1 MMTRRTLL
9 LGSAAGLV
17 ALAASRRWLTPA
29 QAATAQVFEVT
40 KTDAEWRALLSP
52 EQYDVLRQEGT
63 ERPFTSPLLDEKR
76 RGKFA
81 CAACELDLFDSS
93 TKYDSGT
100 GWPSFWA
107 PIEKAVGAVAD
118 RSWGMARTAVHCNR
132 CGGHQGHV
140 FEDGPAPTGLRYCIN
155 GVALTFK
162 ASAAL

>member
-1 MMTRRTLL
+1 MMTRRSLL
-9 LGSAAGLV
+9 VGSAAGLV
-17 ALAASRRWLTPA
+17 ALAASRWWPTPA
-29 QAATAQVFEVT
+29 QAAGQSFEIT
-40 KTDAEWRALLSP
+40 KSDKEWRALLSP

-63 ERPFTSPLLDEKR
+63 ERPFTSPLLGEKR
-76 RGKFA
+76 RGTFA

-107 PIEKAVGAVAD
+107 PIEKAVGEVAD

-140 FEDGPAPTGLRYCIN
+140 FDDGPAPTGLRYCIN

-162 ASAAL
+162 ASAAS